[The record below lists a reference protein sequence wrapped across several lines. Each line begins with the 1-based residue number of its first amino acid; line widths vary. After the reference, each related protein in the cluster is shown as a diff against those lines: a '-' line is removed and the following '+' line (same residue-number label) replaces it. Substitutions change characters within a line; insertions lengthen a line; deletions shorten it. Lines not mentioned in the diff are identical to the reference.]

1 MDFTGK
7 IIFALPA
14 KSGLKKNGE
23 SWKSQEFVIENI
35 EGQYPKK
42 MCFNVFGEDK
52 INSFDIKL
60 GEELK
65 VSFDVDAKQWQE
77 RAQKVHVFDAV
88 DIRQMPEQRRANP
101 AKTEDQS
108 EEHPGNHA
116 DIARHQFLCV
126 HHDGRKG

>member
-23 SWKSQEFVIENI
+23 SWKSQEFVIENT

-52 INSFDIKL
+52 IKSFDIKL
-60 GEELK
+60 GEDLK

-77 RAQKVHVFDAV
+77 RWFNSINAWKVERVGAT
-88 DIRQMPEQRRANP
+88 ATNS
-101 AKTEDQS
+101 TQS
-108 EEHPGNHA
+108 NTNTATSNESVS
-116 DIARHQFLCV
+116 DDLLF
-126 HHDGRKG
+126 

>member
-23 SWKSQEFVIENI
+23 SWKSQEFVIENT

-52 INSFDIKL
+52 IKSFDIKL
-60 GEELK
+60 GEDIK

-77 RAQKVHVFDAV
+77 RWFNSINAWKVERVGAT
-88 DIRQMPEQRRANP
+88 ATNS
-101 AKTEDQS
+101 TQS
-108 EEHPGNHA
+108 NTNTATSNEPVS
-116 DIARHQFLCV
+116 DSLPF
-126 HHDGRKG
+126 

>member
-23 SWKSQEFVIENI
+23 SWKSQEFVIENT

-42 MCFNVFGEDK
+42 MCFNVFGDDK
-52 INSFDIKL
+52 IKSFDIKL

-65 VSFDVDAKQWQE
+65 VSFDIDAKQWQDRWFNSINAWKVE
-77 RAQKVHVFDAV
+77 RIVATATNATQTNTSTATSPKNGDDSSLPF
-88 DIRQMPEQRRANP
+88 
-101 AKTEDQS
+101 
-108 EEHPGNHA
+108 
-116 DIARHQFLCV
+116 
-126 HHDGRKG
+126 

>member
-1 MDFTGK
+1 MEFTGK

-23 SWKSQEFVIENI
+23 SWKSQEFVIENA

-52 INSFDIKL
+52 IKSFDIKL

-65 VSFDVDAKQWQE
+65 VSFDIDAKQWQDRWFNSINAWKVE
-77 RAQKVHVFDAV
+77 RVGATATN
-88 DIRQMPEQRRANP
+88 A
-101 AKTEDQS
+101 TQS
-108 EEHPGNHA
+108 NTDTATSPKNG
-116 DIARHQFLCV
+116 DDSSLPF
-126 HHDGRKG
+126 

>member
-23 SWKSQEFVIENI
+23 SWKSQEFVIENT

-52 INSFDIKL
+52 IKSFDIKL

-65 VSFDVDAKQWQE
+65 VSFDIDAKQWQE
-77 RAQKVHVFDAV
+77 RWFNSINAWKVERLNTPQQEYKQD
-88 DIRQMPEQRRANP
+88 NP
-101 AKTEDQS
+101 T
-108 EEHPGNHA
+108 
-116 DIARHQFLCV
+116 
-126 HHDGRKG
+126 DGLDF

>member
-1 MDFTGK
+1 MEFTGR

-23 SWKSQEFVIENI
+23 SWKSQEFVIENT

-52 INSFDIKL
+52 IKSFDIKL

-77 RAQKVHVFDAV
+77 RWFNSINAWKVERVGAT
-88 DIRQMPEQRRANP
+88 ATNS
-101 AKTEDQS
+101 TQS
-108 EEHPGNHA
+108 NTNTATSNEP
-116 DIARHQFLCV
+116 V
-126 HHDGRKG
+126 SDGLPF

>member
-23 SWKSQEFVIENI
+23 SWKSQEFVIENT

-42 MCFNVFGEDK
+42 MCFNVFGDDK
-52 INSFDIKL
+52 IKSFDIKL

-65 VSFDVDAKQWQE
+65 VSFDIDAKQWQD
-77 RAQKVHVFDAV
+77 RWFNSINAWKVEKVGA
-88 DIRQMPEQRRANP
+88 PSNNA
-101 AKTEDQS
+101 TQS
-108 EEHPGNHA
+108 NTSTATSPKNG
-116 DIARHQFLCV
+116 DDSSLPF
-126 HHDGRKG
+126 

>member
-23 SWKSQEFVIENI
+23 SWKSQEFVIENT

-52 INSFDIKL
+52 IKSFDIKL
-60 GEELK
+60 GEDIK
-65 VSFDVDAKQWQE
+65 VSFDIDAKQWQD
-77 RAQKVHVFDAV
+77 RWFNSINAWKVEKVSATATNAT
-88 DIRQMPEQRRANP
+88 QTNTSTATSNEQVSNGLP
-101 AKTEDQS
+101 
-108 EEHPGNHA
+108 
-116 DIARHQFLCV
+116 F
-126 HHDGRKG
+126 

>member
-23 SWKSQEFVIENI
+23 SWKSQEFVIENT

-52 INSFDIKL
+52 IKSFDIKL

-65 VSFDVDAKQWQE
+65 VSFDIDAKQWQDRWFNSINAWKVE
-77 RAQKVHVFDAV
+77 RVGATATNEPQPNTTAASPKNDDDSSLPF
-88 DIRQMPEQRRANP
+88 
-101 AKTEDQS
+101 
-108 EEHPGNHA
+108 
-116 DIARHQFLCV
+116 
-126 HHDGRKG
+126 

>member
-23 SWKSQEFVIENI
+23 SWKSQEFVIENT

-77 RAQKVHVFDAV
+77 RWFNSINAWKVERVGAT
-88 DIRQMPEQRRANP
+88 ATNS
-101 AKTEDQS
+101 TQS
-108 EEHPGNHA
+108 NTNTATSNEPVS
-116 DIARHQFLCV
+116 DSLPF
-126 HHDGRKG
+126 

>member
-23 SWKSQEFVIENI
+23 SWKSQEFVNT

-42 MCFNVFGEDK
+42 MCFNVFGDDK
-52 INSFDIKL
+52 IKSFDIKL

-65 VSFDVDAKQWQE
+65 VSFDIDAKQWQD
-77 RAQKVHVFDAV
+77 RWFNSINAWKVEKVGAPSNNA
-88 DIRQMPEQRRANP
+88 IQSNP
-101 AKTEDQS
+101 DTATSPKNGDDS
-108 EEHPGNHA
+108 SLP
-116 DIARHQFLCV
+116 F
-126 HHDGRKG
+126 

>member
-23 SWKSQEFVIENI
+23 SWKSQEFVIENT

-52 INSFDIKL
+52 IKSFDIKL

-65 VSFDVDAKQWQE
+65 VSFDIDAKQWQE
-77 RAQKVHVFDAV
+77 RWFNSINAWKVERVGAT
-88 DIRQMPEQRRANP
+88 ATNS
-101 AKTEDQS
+101 TQS
-108 EEHPGNHA
+108 NTNTATSNEPVS
-116 DIARHQFLCV
+116 DSLPF
-126 HHDGRKG
+126 

>member
-1 MDFTGK
+1 MEFTGK

-23 SWKSQEFVIENI
+23 SWKSQEFVIENT

-52 INSFDIKL
+52 IKSFDIKL

-77 RAQKVHVFDAV
+77 RWFNSINAWKVERVGAT
-88 DIRQMPEQRRANP
+88 ATNS
-101 AKTEDQS
+101 TQS
-108 EEHPGNHA
+108 NTNTATSNEP
-116 DIARHQFLCV
+116 V
-126 HHDGRKG
+126 SDGLPF

>member
-23 SWKSQEFVIENI
+23 SWKSQEFVIENT

-42 MCFNVFGEDK
+42 MCFNVFGDDK
-52 INSFDIKL
+52 IKSFDIKL

-65 VSFDVDAKQWQE
+65 VSFDIDAKQWQDRWFNSINAWKVE
-77 RAQKVHVFDAV
+77 RVCATAT
-88 DIRQMPEQRRANP
+88 NS
-101 AKTEDQS
+101 TQS
-108 EEHPGNHA
+108 NTNTATSNES
-116 DIARHQFLCV
+116 V
-126 HHDGRKG
+126 SDGIPF

>member
-23 SWKSQEFVIENI
+23 SWKSQEFVIENT

-52 INSFDIKL
+52 IKSFDIKL

-65 VSFDVDAKQWQE
+65 VSFDIDAKQWQD
-77 RAQKVHVFDAV
+77 RWFNSINAWKVEKVGA
-88 DIRQMPEQRRANP
+88 PSNNA
-101 AKTEDQS
+101 TQS
-108 EEHPGNHA
+108 NTTAASPKN
-116 DIARHQFLCV
+116 DDDSSLPF
-126 HHDGRKG
+126 

>member
-1 MDFTGK
+1 MEFTGK

-23 SWKSQEFVIENI
+23 SWKSQEFVIENT

-52 INSFDIKL
+52 IKSFDIKL

-65 VSFDVDAKQWQE
+65 VSLDVDAKQWQE
-77 RAQKVHVFDAV
+77 RWFNSINAWKVEKVGA
-88 DIRQMPEQRRANP
+88 PSNNE
-101 AKTEDQS
+101 TQS
-108 EEHPGNHA
+108 NTTDSPNN
-116 DIARHQFLCV
+116 DDDSSLPF
-126 HHDGRKG
+126 

>member
-23 SWKSQEFVIENI
+23 SWKSQEFVIENT

-52 INSFDIKL
+52 IKSFDIKL

-65 VSFDVDAKQWQE
+65 VSFDIDAKQWQD
-77 RAQKVHVFDAV
+77 RWFNSINAWKVEKVGA
-88 DIRQMPEQRRANP
+88 PSNNE
-101 AKTEDQS
+101 TQS
-108 EEHPGNHA
+108 NTSTATSPKNG
-116 DIARHQFLCV
+116 DDSSLPF
-126 HHDGRKG
+126 

>member
-23 SWKSQEFVIENI
+23 SWKSQEFVIENT

-52 INSFDIKL
+52 IKSFDIKL

-77 RAQKVHVFDAV
+77 RWFNSINAWKVERVGAT
-88 DIRQMPEQRRANP
+88 ATNS
-101 AKTEDQS
+101 TQS
-108 EEHPGNHA
+108 NTNTATSNEPVS
-116 DIARHQFLCV
+116 DSLPF
-126 HHDGRKG
+126 

>member
-14 KSGLKKNGE
+14 KSGLKRNGE
-23 SWKSQEFVIENI
+23 SWKSQEFVIENT

-52 INSFDIKL
+52 IKSFDIKL

-77 RAQKVHVFDAV
+77 RWFNSINAWKVERVGATATNST
-88 DIRQMPEQRRANP
+88 QSNTNTATSNEQVSNGLP
-101 AKTEDQS
+101 
-108 EEHPGNHA
+108 
-116 DIARHQFLCV
+116 F
-126 HHDGRKG
+126 

>member
-23 SWKSQEFVIENI
+23 SWKSQEFVIENT

-42 MCFNVFGEDK
+42 MCFNVFGDDK
-52 INSFDIKL
+52 IKSFDIKL
-60 GEELK
+60 GEDIK

-77 RAQKVHVFDAV
+77 RWFNSINAWKVERVGAT
-88 DIRQMPEQRRANP
+88 ATNS
-101 AKTEDQS
+101 TQS
-108 EEHPGNHA
+108 NTNTATSNEPVS
-116 DIARHQFLCV
+116 DSLPF
-126 HHDGRKG
+126 

>member
-1 MDFTGK
+1 MEFTGK

-23 SWKSQEFVIENI
+23 SWKSQEFVIENT

-52 INSFDIKL
+52 IKSFDIKL

-65 VSFDVDAKQWQE
+65 VSFDIDAKQWQE
-77 RAQKVHVFDAV
+77 RWFNSINAWKVERVSATATNATQTNTSTATSPKNGDDSSLPF
-88 DIRQMPEQRRANP
+88 
-101 AKTEDQS
+101 
-108 EEHPGNHA
+108 
-116 DIARHQFLCV
+116 
-126 HHDGRKG
+126 

>member
-52 INSFDIKL
+52 INSSRLLKKGQF
-60 GEELK
+60 EL
-65 VSFDVDAKQWQE
+65 SE
-77 RAQKVHVFDAV
+77 RRSWFID
-88 DIRQMPEQRRANP
+88 
-101 AKTEDQS
+101 KTE
-108 EEHPGNHA
+108 GA
-116 DIARHQFLCV
+116 
-126 HHDGRKG
+126 

>member
-23 SWKSQEFVIENI
+23 SWKSQEFVIENT

-42 MCFNVFGEDK
+42 MCFNVFGDDK

-65 VSFDVDAKQWQE
+65 VSFDIDAKQWQE
-77 RAQKVHVFDAV
+77 RWFNSINAWKVERVGAT
-88 DIRQMPEQRRANP
+88 ATNS
-101 AKTEDQS
+101 TQS
-108 EEHPGNHA
+108 NTSTATSNES
-116 DIARHQFLCV
+116 V
-126 HHDGRKG
+126 SDGLPF

>member
-23 SWKSQEFVIENI
+23 SWKSQEFVIENT

-52 INSFDIKL
+52 IKSFDIKL
-60 GEELK
+60 GEDIK
-65 VSFDVDAKQWQE
+65 VSFDVDAKQWQD
-77 RAQKVHVFDAV
+77 RWFNSINAWKVEKVGAPSNNATQTNTTAASPKNDDDSSLPF
-88 DIRQMPEQRRANP
+88 
-101 AKTEDQS
+101 
-108 EEHPGNHA
+108 
-116 DIARHQFLCV
+116 
-126 HHDGRKG
+126 

>member
-23 SWKSQEFVIENI
+23 SWKSQEFVIENT

-52 INSFDIKL
+52 IKSFDIKL
-60 GEELK
+60 GEDLK

-77 RAQKVHVFDAV
+77 RWFNSINAWKVERVGATATNSTHSNTNTATSNESVSDDLLF
-88 DIRQMPEQRRANP
+88 
-101 AKTEDQS
+101 
-108 EEHPGNHA
+108 
-116 DIARHQFLCV
+116 
-126 HHDGRKG
+126 

>member
-23 SWKSQEFVIENI
+23 SWKSQEFVIENT

-42 MCFNVFGEDK
+42 MCFSVFGEDK
-52 INSFDIKL
+52 IKSFDIKL
-60 GEELK
+60 GEDLK

-77 RAQKVHVFDAV
+77 RWFNSINAWKVERVGAT
-88 DIRQMPEQRRANP
+88 ATNS
-101 AKTEDQS
+101 TQS
-108 EEHPGNHA
+108 NTNTATSNEP
-116 DIARHQFLCV
+116 V
-126 HHDGRKG
+126 SDGLPF

>member
-23 SWKSQEFVIENI
+23 SWKSQEFVIENT

-52 INSFDIKL
+52 IKSFDIKL

-65 VSFDVDAKQWQE
+65 VSFDIDAKQWQDRWFNSINAWKVE
-77 RAQKVHVFDAV
+77 RLNAPQQEY
-88 DIRQMPEQRRANP
+88 RQDNP
-101 AKTEDQS
+101 T
-108 EEHPGNHA
+108 
-116 DIARHQFLCV
+116 
-126 HHDGRKG
+126 DGLDF